1 MTRRF
6 GVNTYAYSQSASAA
20 DCVRRLAALGFTEFE
35 LMIMPGH
42 LWPTDG
48 EGALQGLRNALEG
61 HTLSTLNTA
70 NLDINVAA
78 AAEEMR
84 DYSTTLLRRFI
95 WLAGSLG
102 AKGFVLGPGKANPL
116 FPLPGA
122 TLEGYFFRALDILL
136 PVAREAGVGLWVENM
151 PFAFLPEAAGVMGA
165 LKRFGADDIGVC
177 YDVANAH
184 FIGEDPRE
192 GLRIVQE
199 RLELVHLSD
208 TTRSAYRHA
217 AVGRGDV
224 DFAALAA
231 PVAAASPH
239 RLPMFEIIDEEPDE
253 AMVRSADTLAAMGY

>member
-102 AKGFVLGPGKANPL
+102 ARFTRPSRRSAARSGPEPRR
-116 FPLPGA
+116 P
-122 TLEGYFFRALDILL
+122 
-136 PVAREAGVGLWVENM
+136 ARRRGRRRPRRPHGVG
-151 PFAFLPEAAGVMGA
+151 
-165 LKRFGADDIGVC
+165 
-177 YDVANAH
+177 
-184 FIGEDPRE
+184 
-192 GLRIVQE
+192 
-199 RLELVHLSD
+199 
-208 TTRSAYRHA
+208 RH
-217 AVGRGDV
+217 G
-224 DFAALAA
+224 
-231 PVAAASPH
+231 
-239 RLPMFEIIDEEPDE
+239 
-253 AMVRSADTLAAMGY
+253 